1 MWLSWQK
8 IITNDF
14 FYDLFDGGYIK
25 PEDLL
30 KDENDVE
37 TIKNAIKI
45 IKEFRDLAE
54 ENDVLDHI

>member
-54 ENDVLDHI
+54 ENDVLDYI

>member
-30 KDENDVE
+30 KNENDVE

>member
-30 KDENDVE
+30 KNENDVE

-54 ENDVLDHI
+54 ENDVLDYI